1 MQAHLIL
8 QPVFALGLLTVVIF
22 FWMYVTR
29 IPAMY
34 RLKIHPQKGQDTQ
47 PLRTLLPKEVSRVSN
62 NYNHLLEQPTLFYAV
77 AISIAILGHVDQL
90 HVICAWMY
98 VALRIVHSLIQA
110 TIDRV
115 FARFIVFSLS
125 SLVLS
130 FMVVREAMTVFTL

>member
-8 QPVFALGLLTVVIF
+8 QPVLVLGLLTVVIF
-22 FWMYVTR
+22 FWMYLTR

-34 RLKIHPQKGQDTQ
+34 RLKIHPQKGQDTHA
-47 PLRTLLPKEVSRVSN
+47 LRTLLPKEVSRISN

-77 AISIAILGHVDQL
+77 AISIAVLGHVDQL
-90 HVICAWMY
+90 HVTCAWLY
-98 VALRIVHSLIQA
+98 VTLRIVHSLIQA

-115 FARFIVFSLS
+115 FVRFIVFSLS

-130 FMVVREAMTVFTL
+130 FMVVREAITVFTL

>member
-22 FWMYVTR
+22 FWMYFTR

-47 PLRTLLPKEVSRVSN
+47 ALRTLLPKEVSRVSN